1 MELTTSTTKKGRI
14 NVLADGEYQFTVP
27 AFIWYD
33 SALCGRTEAEP
44 EEVEAL
50 RLLGEQTDAYEKA
63 LRVLALR
70 AHSETELRRKL
81 RPQYS
86 EEAVAAVLEKLREN
100 RLVDDIA
107 FSEALAQELNRRKA
121 WAPERI
127 RQELLSRG
135 IDAETAKNAAF
146 GIDINRKQC
155 IIDIISKMHLPEQ
168 LTKKEADRLIRRLLT
183 AGYSMREIREV
194 ISFTEP
200 EDYDN

>member
-1 MELTTSTTKKGRI
+1 MELTTTTTKKGRI

-27 AFIWYD
+27 AFIWYH
-33 SALCGRTEAEP
+33 SALCGRTEAGP
-44 EEVEAL
+44 EELEEL

-81 RPQYS
+81 KPQYS
-86 EEAVAAVLEKLREN
+86 DAAIEAALEKLREN
-100 RLVDDIA
+100 RLVDDVA

-127 RQELLSRG
+127 RQELLARG

-183 AGYSMREIREV
+183 AGYSLREIREV
-194 ISFTEP
+194 ITFSE
-200 EDYDN
+200 EDVSDD